1 MTKIKN
7 LVMGLIFIL
16 VFIPG
21 AWADA
26 VQTKSMDEPVF
37 WQPDAIVSALK
48 KMGTSE
54 EKFIEF
60 IDLYFNQI
68 NSSWGTKKISAFDVG
83 YIWLTVFADMD
94 TNDDI
99 SDQDYERL
107 VNFINLLIE
116 EQNNLVDKLISD
128 VNQKSMTNNEILNV
142 DSAANIFESVMS
154 AKCNAVLSSTLNMYS
169 RRGLPRPEVINK
181 QSRCVPVSGG
191 ADNTFSCYYSHELQG
206 TNTACLIECAQVE
219 FDKSDIGYSVVH
231 TDCLPV
237 QTVSAQSLNK
247 Y

>member
-1 MTKIKN
+1 MEIKN
-7 LVMGLIFIL
+7 IK
-16 VFIPG
+16 P
-21 AWADA
+21 
-26 VQTKSMDEPVF
+26 
-37 WQPDAIVSALK
+37 
-48 KMGTSE
+48 
-54 EKFIEF
+54 EKLE
-60 IDLYFNQI
+60 
-68 NSSWGTKKISAFDVG
+68 
-83 YIWLTVFADMD
+83 
-94 TNDDI
+94 ND
-99 SDQDYERL
+99 
-107 VNFINLLIE
+107 
-116 EQNNLVDKLISD
+116 
-128 VNQKSMTNNEILNV
+128 EILNV
-142 DSAANIFESVMS
+142 DIAANIFEHVMS
-154 AKCNAVLSSTLNMYS
+154 VQCNAVLSSTLSVYS

>member
-7 LVMGLIFIL
+7 LVMRLIFIL
-16 VFIPG
+16 VIIPG

-26 VQTKSMDEPVF
+26 MQTKSMDEPVF

-60 IDLYFNQI
+60 VDLYFNETQ
-68 NSSWGTKKISAFDVG
+68 SSWGTKKISAFDVG
-83 YIWLTVFADMD
+83 YIWLTVFADV
-94 TNDDI
+94 NENGDI
-99 SDQDYERL
+99 SDQDYEKL
-107 VNFINLLIE
+107 VNFISLLIE

-128 VNQKSMTNNEILNV
+128 LNQKSMTNDEILNV
-142 DSAANIFESVMS
+142 DIAANIFEHVMS
-154 AKCNAVLSSTLNMYS
+154 VQCNAVLSSTLSVYS

-191 ADNTFSCYYSHELQG
+191 TDNTFSCYYSHELQG
-206 TNTACLIECAQVE
+206 TGIACLIECSQVN
-219 FDKSDIGYSVVH
+219 FSKSGNDYSIIN

-237 QTVSAQSLNK
+237 QTVSPQSLNK